1 MSVIS
6 LKLKNISA
14 RIPPPPFFSPFFS
27 KEDIKQLL
35 LKKFFHY
42 NVSHDAILATRSY
55 KIDSFSIV
63 NFPLIINPRFVF
75 SFYFPIP
82 VQIRVSQDSPNSKIH
97 HHRRHELKIPP
108 ATGPIKRKMNETLEC
123 LNSKA
128 ELWRIKRERERENSS
143 TWSLRPKFSF
153 HVRFWPI
160 VAAMHLPNVSPPPAA
175 KIVEHEYLAFGRK
188 ISPWTCTINDPP
200 LFLLNR
206 WIRTPLSIRR
216 RVGESELPLELFS
229 RGKTPRKWI
238 LERGEE
244 GEKGVD
250 KCKTRCRKRSNRFRT
265 FLVILYL
272 VKFRDI
278 KSCDIS
284 SLTNVTFEAS
294 TRFDRYLARAI
305 RLFPSRG
312 IRD

>member
-1 MSVIS
+1 
-6 LKLKNISA
+6 
-14 RIPPPPFFSPFFS
+14 
-27 KEDIKQLL
+27 
-35 LKKFFHY
+35 
-42 NVSHDAILATRSY
+42 
-55 KIDSFSIV
+55 
-63 NFPLIINPRFVF
+63 
-75 SFYFPIP
+75 
-82 VQIRVSQDSPNSKIH
+82 
-97 HHRRHELKIPP
+97 
-108 ATGPIKRKMNETLEC
+108 MNETLEC

-305 RLFPSRG
+305 CMLFPSRVAFEIRKESRVFNCDRGSRKRMISLKG
-312 IRD
+312 IRSAIK